1 MIVVNGHFNYIHVS
15 AMLYR
20 SFILGQINLV
30 YVVPS

>member
-1 MIVVNGHFNYIHVS
+1 MVVVNWHFNYIS

-30 YVVPS
+30 SVVPS